1 MKKSKKLDRE
11 KVTPIQEKDL
21 PLAKGA
27 QHVDNPGQ
35 TAMNDGNG

>member
-11 KVTPIQEKDL
+11 NVTTIQEKDL

-27 QHVDNPGQ
+27 VDNPGQ
-35 TAMNDGNG
+35 TAMKDGLG